1 MTKQYDAIII
11 GAGHNGLTCAAYL
24 AKAGKKVVVLEA
36 RDTVGGM
43 ASTSE
48 FAPGFKVSNGAQY
61 ATMLNTQVMRDL
73 GISLEYA
80 AKDLPT
86 VVINPDGNNLRM
98 SGDTVSGNLSD
109 SDKAQFSEFKAH
121 TRKFAK
127 VLSGALKV
135 RPPKVVEGDWHDK
148 INLMKLG
155 LKMRLLGT
163 DDMRDLMRIA
173 TINLYDVL
181 NERFDNGQLK
191 AAMSL
196 DGIYGNH
203 LAPRSPNTVLNYLY
217 RRTGDLHGFNDPALV
232 KGGMG
237 KVGEA
242 FAEAAKKAGVE
253 IRTGA
258 KVASINVHAEV
269 ASGVTLEN
277 GDVIEAKAIVSGAD
291 PKTTFQKLVGARNIE
306 AGFVRRIRNFRAKG
320 NVAKLQVAL
329 KDLPKFAGVDAKDA
343 GGRLVITGDMDY
355 VERAFNHAKY
365 GEYSE
370 KPVLDINIP
379 SVHDDSLAPA
389 GKHVMTVLVQYAPY
403 ELRAGWDENKETF
416 KSIVMDL
423 IETHAPGFKDLVEH
437 SELLTP
443 ADLEAEF
450 GVHGGHWHHGE
461 LTLNQFLMT
470 RPVPTATQYSTPV
483 DNLYLASAGTHPG
496 GGVSG
501 LCGHNAAKQ
510 ILRTKGV

>member
-11 GAGHNGLTCAAYL
+11 GAGHNGLACATYL

-36 RDTVGGM
+36 RDQVGGM
-43 ASTSE
+43 ASTRE
-48 FAPGFKVSNGAQY
+48 FAPGFNVSSGAQY
-61 ATMLNTQVMRDL
+61 VTMLNKDIMKDL
-73 GISLEYA
+73 GVQVEYA

-86 VVINPDGNNLRM
+86 IAVNTDGNNIRVA
-98 SGDTVSGNLSD
+98 GDTVEGVCAE
-109 SDKAQFSEFKAH
+109 DKAQFEDFKRH

-127 VLSGALKV
+127 LLSGAMKV

-148 INLMKLG
+148 LNLMKLG
-155 LKMRLLGT
+155 IKMRLLGT

-181 NERFDNGQLK
+181 TERFESGQLK
-191 AAMSL
+191 GLMSL

-217 RRTGDLHGFNDPALV
+217 RRTGDLHGFNDPALI

-237 KVGEA
+237 EVGKA
-242 FAEAAKKAGVE
+242 FAQAAEKAGVE
-253 IRTGA
+253 IRTNT
-258 KVASINVHAEV
+258 KVAAINTYAE
-269 ASGVTLEN
+269 AATGVTLEN
-277 GDVIEAKAIVSGAD
+277 GDVLEATAIVSAAD
-291 PKTTFQKLVGARNIE
+291 PKTTFQKLVGARNME
-306 AGFVRRIRNFRAKG
+306 AGFVRRIKNFRANG
-320 NVAKLQVAL
+320 NVAKLHVAL
-329 KDLPKFAGVDAKDA
+329 KDLPKFAGVAAEDA
-343 GGRLVITGDMDY
+343 GARIVITGDMDQI
-355 VERAFNHAKY
+355 ERAFNHAKY
-365 GEYSE
+365 GEYSDT
-370 KPVLDINIP
+370 PVLDINIP
-379 SVHDDSLAPA
+379 SVHDSSLAPA

-403 ELRAGWDENKETF
+403 NLRAGWDTHKETF
-416 KSIVMDL
+416 EAKVIDL
-423 IETHAPGFKDLVEH
+423 IEAHAPGFKELVEY

-450 GVHGGHWHHGE
+450 GAHGGHWHHGE

-470 RPVPTATQYSTPV
+470 RPVPTATQYSCPV

-496 GGVSG
+496 GGISG

>member
-11 GAGHNGLTCAAYL
+11 GAGHNGLACATYL

-36 RDTVGGM
+36 RSTVGGM
-43 ASTSE
+43 ASTKE
-48 FAPGFKVSNGAQY
+48 FAPGFKVGNGAQY
-61 ATMLNTQVMRDL
+61 ATMLNKDVIKDL
-73 GISLEYA
+73 GIQIEYA
-80 AKDLPT
+80 AKDIAT
-86 VVINPDGNNLRM
+86 IAVNTDGNNIRVA
-98 SGDTVSGNLSD
+98 GDTVEGVSSE
-109 SDKAQFSEFKAH
+109 DKAQFADFKQH

-127 VLSGALKV
+127 LMTGALKV

-181 NERFDNGQLK
+181 TERFDNGQLK
-191 AAMSL
+191 GLMTL

-217 RRTGDLHGFNDPALV
+217 RRTCDLNGFNDPALV

-237 KVGEA
+237 AVGQA
-242 FAEAAKKAGVE
+242 FADAAIKAGVE
-253 IRTGA
+253 IRTDA
-258 KVASINVHAEV
+258 KVASINVYAEA

-277 GDVIEAKAIVSGAD
+277 GETIDATAIVSGAD

-306 AGFVRRIRNFRAKG
+306 AGFTRRIKNFKAKG
-320 NVAKLQVAL
+320 NVAKLHVAL
-329 KDLPKFAGVDAKDA
+329 NDLPKFAGVADADA
-343 GGRLVITGDMDY
+343 GGRIVITGDMDY

-365 GEYSE
+365 GEYSD

-403 ELRAGWDENKETF
+403 DLRAGWENEKANFEA
-416 KSIVMDL
+416 KVIDM
-423 IETHAPGFKDLVEH
+423 IEDHAPGFKGMIEH

-443 ADLEAEF
+443 VDLEAEF
-450 GVHGGHWHHGE
+450 GAHGGHWHHGE

-470 RPVPTATQYSTPV
+470 RPVPTATQYATPV